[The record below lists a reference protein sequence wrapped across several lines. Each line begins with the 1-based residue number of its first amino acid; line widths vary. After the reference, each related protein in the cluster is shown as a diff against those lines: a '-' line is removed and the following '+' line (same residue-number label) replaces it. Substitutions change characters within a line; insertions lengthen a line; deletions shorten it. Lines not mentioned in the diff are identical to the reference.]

1 MESTR
6 KEAISCVY
14 CGKKTMCVT
23 YAGDYQYRAVC
34 LSCHRQFGFSAP
46 SRAAADLI
54 CRTLQKNSTD
64 PLAFPNADS
73 HFSLIA

>member
-1 MESTR
+1 MEQAR

-23 YAGDYQYRAVC
+23 YAGGYRYRAVC
-34 LSCHRQFGFSAP
+34 LSCRRQFDFSAP

-54 CRTLQKNSTD
+54 CRALQK
-64 PLAFPNADS
+64 
-73 HFSLIA
+73 